1 MYVSR
6 DRGTRNCEF
15 SGASEGGRGQIKGAH
30 YLSSTWLRSTVDDGL
45 ESRGK
50 FRSNKASS
58 TLQNLGASQSGLRVL
73 FGGTQASR
81 GPSAL
86 PLCSEA
92 SAGASRRPPRTSTCA
107 PGTAMAKKRKA
118 ADQQRRGTVLLRAE
132 WRYDQFI
139 YR

>member
-92 SAGASRRPPRTSTCA
+92 LVLPVARRAPARVRPVRRWRKKGSRSAAAGHRRAAS
-107 PGTAMAKKRKA
+107 GM
-118 ADQQRRGTVLLRAE
+118 E
-132 WRYDQFI
+132 I
-139 YR
+139 

>member
-73 FGGTQASR
+73 FGETQASR
-81 GPSAL
+81 DPSAL

-92 SAGASRRPPRTSTCA
+92 RRSRKTQFPRRSGATASLTRPCHCTKT
-107 PGTAMAKKRKA
+107 TANLKA
-118 ADQQRRGTVLLRAE
+118 
-132 WRYDQFI
+132 RYGI
-139 YR
+139 HVYYR